1 MNAARSLAFA
11 LTACL
16 PLLGACG
23 RHDQPPA
30 RPANGAPHSAI
41 GAMAGKTMDKMRTR
55 METHNLTLSNDD
67 DRLPRAE
74 ITPRGDLLIDGK
86 AVAVDDAQ
94 RALLLAYRGK
104 IIDVATAGADIGMQG
119 ADFGMQAAGKA
130 LRGAFSGNGDQVEK
144 EIQAQARE
152 FEQRARRICDHL
164 PPLLETQR
172 QLAAQLPEF
181 KPYATMDQSD
191 VDDCRRGD

>member
-1 MNAARSLAFA
+1 MNAARTATLVFA
-11 LTACL
+11 ACL

-30 RPANGAPHSAI
+30 RPADGGAPHSAI
-41 GAMAGKTMDKMRTR
+41 GAMVGKTVDKVRTQ
-55 METHNLTLSNDD
+55 METRNLALTSEG
-67 DRLPRAE
+67 DRLPKAE
-74 ITPRGDLLIDGK
+74 ITPRGDLLVDGK

-94 RALLLAYRGK
+94 RALLLAYRGQ
-104 IIDVATAGADIGMQG
+104 IIEVATAGAEIGMQG

-130 LRGAFSGNGDQVEK
+130 LRGAFSGKGDQVEK

-172 QLAAQLPEF
+172 KLAASLPAF
-181 KPYATMDQSD
+181 APYATMDQSD
-191 VDDCRRGD
+191 VDDCRRD

>member
-1 MNAARSLAFA
+1 
-11 LTACL
+11 
-16 PLLGACG
+16 
-23 RHDQPPA
+23 
-30 RPANGAPHSAI
+30 
-41 GAMAGKTMDKMRTR
+41 MAGKTMDKIRTR

-74 ITPRGDLLIDGK
+74 ITPLGDLLIDGK

-94 RALLLAYRGK
+94 RALLLAYRKK

-130 LRGAFSGNGDQVEK
+130 LRGAFSGNGDEVEK